1 MESQQVRD
9 AEEFELEGLMS
20 EDENEN
26 ENGDGSPADSGSGR
40 RKEIGAV

>member
-26 ENGDGSPADSGSGR
+26 GDGSPADSGSGR
-40 RKEIGAV
+40 RKEISTV